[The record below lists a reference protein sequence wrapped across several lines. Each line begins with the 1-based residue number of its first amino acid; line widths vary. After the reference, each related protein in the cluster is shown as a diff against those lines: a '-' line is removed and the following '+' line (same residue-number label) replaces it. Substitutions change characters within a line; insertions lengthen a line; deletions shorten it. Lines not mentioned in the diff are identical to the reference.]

1 MSTCTERRRSYMT
14 AECLIVQHVAAEP
27 PGLIEEA
34 VVAAGMTA
42 RTVRVFA
49 AEPVPTDATGFRG
62 LVVMGGPMGVADV
75 GRLPHLRAEMTLIES
90 ALKHDIPVMGVCLGS
105 QLLAAVLGSRV
116 TPGPAKEI
124 GWHPV
129 TLLDGGQRDRL
140 LTAAPPRFNAFHWH
154 GDVFDLPPG
163 AVALARSERTPL
175 QAFRYGERAYGFLFH
190 LEVTEAIVGQ
200 MVGAFPD
207 ELAEAGIDGDTLRG
221 DSRTYL
227 PELQPVARS
236 VFSKW
241 ARLGT

>member
-1 MSTCTERRRSYMT
+1 MSTYTERRRSYMT
-14 AECLIVQHVAAEP
+14 AECLIVQHV
-27 PGLIEEA
+27 
-34 VVAAGMTA
+34 
-42 RTVRVFA
+42 A

-105 QLLAAVLGSRV
+105 QLLAAALGSRV

-221 DSRTYL
+221 DSRTHL

-241 ARLGT
+241 TRLGT